1 MGDTLAGGS
10 KRPTARTA
18 PPAATP
24 AQPRS
29 ATQNSQERR
38 RAAVIVC
45 VMLLAA
51 ALTAGTVIALQSL
64 ISAHMTRSLQT
75 ATAMPDGDRTAKI
88 TRDVNGKECSQEIF
102 DNQTGRMT
110 KSQQPCGATALD
122 SNGMPV
128 PLGTIHRLDAIS
140 KSFSGR

>member
-1 MGDTLAGGS
+1 MGDTPAGGS
-10 KRPTARTA
+10 KRPTTRTA

-45 VMLLAA
+45 VMLLAT